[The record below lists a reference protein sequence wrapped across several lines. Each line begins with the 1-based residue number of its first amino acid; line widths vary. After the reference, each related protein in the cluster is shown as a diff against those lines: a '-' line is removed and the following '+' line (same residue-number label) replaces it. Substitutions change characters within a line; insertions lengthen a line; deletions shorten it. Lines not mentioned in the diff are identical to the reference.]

1 MIRVRLLVPTTF
13 HPDAGGARRQGE
25 VFDLA
30 PDLAEHWIR
39 QDIAE
44 DATGMELTPPRVA
57 APDPEGEP
65 WDIPSLDP
73 DAPLQSAVVNGEDRP
88 PVSTRGMTA
97 RKQRR
102 G

>member
-1 MIRVRLLVPTTF
+1 MRVRLIVPTTF
-13 HPDAGGARRQGE
+13 HPDAGGTRRRGE

-30 PDLAEHWIR
+30 PDLAAHWIR

-44 DATGMELTPPRVA
+44 DAMDAELTPPRVA
-57 APDPEGEP
+57 ATDPEPEP

-73 DAPLQSAVVNGEDRP
+73 DAPDQRAVVNGDDRP
-88 PVSTRGMTA
+88 AVSTKGMAA

>member
-1 MIRVRLLVPTTF
+1 MRVRLLIPVTF

-30 PDLAEHWIR
+30 PDLGAHWIK

-44 DATGMELTPPRVA
+44 DATGADLTPPRVPA
-57 APDPEGEP
+57 ADPESEP
-65 WDIPSLDP
+65 WDVPTLDP
-73 DAPLQSAVVNGEDRP
+73 DAPYQGAVVNSQDRP
-88 PVSTRGMTA
+88 AVSTKGMAA